1 MTPPQARRTVA
12 PVTAP
17 RRQILLDIAICTAL
31 VGLTLPVALDPE
43 IDARGTIL
51 DSLLLPAVVLGVP
64 LRRRRPLAAAGAFAV
79 GCVISGIPS
88 FEQFRLIAAVP
99 AALLISYALG
109 TQSRSPSDVAG
120 LGLIFAGLAFEGATD
135 AVMDD
140 RAGAFLL
147 LLFAA
152 PPCVVAWIGGRV
164 VAARQ
169 RLALELAARS
179 VELQDQRARTA
190 ALAVEIERGR
200 LATDV
205 DIVARVRL
213 QEIASLAT
221 AGAIAPGTFAR
232 IEGLGREALDE
243 MRGLLGALRSA
254 DHRGEIVRPG
264 LDQLAGLVDDARATG
279 RRVAFAVEGE
289 RRTLVAGVELA
300 AYRTVQH
307 ALVIVEGAVA
317 VTLRYG
323 SAALE
328 IDVSG
333 TPAPGVGARA
343 ARAAARERVVTQG
356 GSFHETADTPNRLAL
371 TARLPLTLANA

>member
-1 MTPPQARRTVA
+1 MKVPRGRRTVA
-12 PVTAP
+12 PVTTA
-17 RRQILLDIAICTAL
+17 RREILLDIAICAAL

-43 IDARGTIL
+43 LDAHGTIL
-51 DSLLLPAVVLGVP
+51 DSLLLPAVVLGVL
-64 LRRRRPLAAAGAFAV
+64 LRRRRPLAAAGVFAV
-79 GCVISGIPS
+79 GCVISAIPT
-88 FEQFRLIAAVP
+88 FDQFRLIAAVP

-109 TQSRSPSDVAG
+109 THSRSRGDVAG

-135 AVMDD
+135 AAMEDH
-140 RAGAFLL
+140 AGAFLL

-179 VELQDQRARTA
+179 TELEDQRDRTA

-205 DIVARVRL
+205 DVVARARL
-213 QEIASLAT
+213 REIASLTT
-221 AGAIAPGTFAR
+221 ASALAPGTFAR

-243 MRGLLGALRSA
+243 MRSLLGALRSA
-254 DHRGEIVRPG
+254 DHRGELVPPT
-264 LDQLAGLVDDARATG
+264 LDQLAGLFDAARAAG
-279 RRVAFAVEGE
+279 RRVAFAIEGE

-307 ALVIVEGAVA
+307 ALVAVEDAAA
-317 VTLRYG
+317 VTLRY
-323 SAALE
+323 SPATLE
-328 IDVSG
+328 IEVSG
-333 TPAPGVGARA
+333 SPAPGVGARA
-343 ARAAARERVVTQG
+343 ARAAARERIVTQG
-356 GSFHETADTPNRLAL
+356 GSFHETADPPDRLEL
-371 TARLPLTLANA
+371 VARLPLTATDA

>member
-1 MTPPQARRTVA
+1 MTVPRDRRTVA
-12 PVTAP
+12 PVTAA
-17 RRQILLDIAICTAL
+17 RREILLDIAICAVL
-31 VGLTLPVALDPE
+31 VGLTLPVALDSE
-43 IDARGTIL
+43 LDAHGTIL

-79 GCVISGIPS
+79 GCVISAIPT
-88 FEQFRLIAAVP
+88 FDQFRLIAAVP

-109 TQSRSPSDVAG
+109 THSRSRSDVAG
-120 LGLIFAGLAFEGATD
+120 LGLIFAGLTFEGTTD
-135 AVMDD
+135 AALEDQ
-140 RAGAFLL
+140 GAFLL

-152 PPCVVAWIGGRV
+152 PPCVVAWVGGRM

-179 VELQDQRARTA
+179 AELEDQRDRTA
-190 ALAVEIERGR
+190 ALAVEIERER

-213 QEIASLAT
+213 QEIATLAT
-221 AGAIAPGTFAR
+221 AHAIPAGTFAR

-254 DHRGEIVRPG
+254 EHRDEIVRPS
-264 LDQLAGLVDDARATG
+264 LDQLAGLVDDAHAAG
-279 RRVAFAVEGE
+279 RRVAFAIEGE
-289 RRTLVAGVELA
+289 RRALVASVELA

-307 ALVIVEGAVA
+307 ALVAVDDAAA

-323 SAALE
+323 SATLE
-328 IDVSG
+328 IEVSG
-333 TPAPGVGARA
+333 PPAPGVGARA
-343 ARAAARERVVTQG
+343 ARAAARERVVTHG
-356 GSFHETADTPNRLAL
+356 GSFHETADTPDRLGL
-371 TARLPLTLANA
+371 IARLPLTVAGA

>member
-1 MTPPQARRTVA
+1 MTVPRDRRTVA
-12 PVTAP
+12 PVTAA
-17 RRQILLDIAICTAL
+17 RREILLDIAICAVL
-31 VGLTLPVALDPE
+31 VGLTLPVALDSE
-43 IDARGTIL
+43 LDAHGTIL

-79 GCVISGIPS
+79 GCVISAIPT
-88 FEQFRLIAAVP
+88 FDQFRLIAAVP

-109 TQSRSPSDVAG
+109 THSRSRSDVAG
-120 LGLIFAGLAFEGATD
+120 LGLIFAGLTFEGTTD
-135 AVMDD
+135 AALEDQ
-140 RAGAFLL
+140 GAFLL

-152 PPCVVAWIGGRV
+152 PPCVVAWVGGRM

-179 VELQDQRARTA
+179 AELEDQRDRTA
-190 ALAVEIERGR
+190 ALAVEIERER

-213 QEIASLAT
+213 QEIATLAT
-221 AGAIAPGTFAR
+221 AHAIPAGTFAR

-254 DHRGEIVRPG
+254 DHRGEIVRPS
-264 LDQLAGLVDDARATG
+264 LDQLAGLVDDAHTAG
-279 RRVAFAVEGE
+279 RRVAFAIEGE
-289 RRTLVAGVELA
+289 RRALVAGVELA

-307 ALVIVEGAVA
+307 ALVAVDDAAA

-323 SAALE
+323 SATLE
-328 IDVSG
+328 IEVSG
-333 TPAPGVGARA
+333 PPAPGVGARA
-343 ARAAARERVVTQG
+343 ARAAARERVVTHG
-356 GSFHETADTPNRLAL
+356 GSFHETADTPDRLEL
-371 TARLPLTLANA
+371 IARLPLTVADA

>member
-1 MTPPQARRTVA
+1 MTAA
-12 PVTAP
+12 
-17 RRQILLDIAICTAL
+17 RRQILLDIAICMAL

-43 IDARGTIL
+43 IDAHGTIL

-64 LRRRRPLAAAGAFAV
+64 LRRRCPLAAAGAFAV
-79 GCVISGIPS
+79 GCVISAIPT
-88 FEQFRLIAAVP
+88 FDQFRLIAAVP

-109 TQSRSPSDVAG
+109 TRSRSRSDVAG

-135 AVMDD
+135 AVMEDH
-140 RAGAFLL
+140 AGAFLL

-152 PPCVVAWIGGRV
+152 PPCVVAWIGGRM

-179 VELQDQRARTA
+179 AELEDQRDRMA

-205 DIVARVRL
+205 DVVARVRL

-221 AGAIAPGTFAR
+221 AGTIAPGTFRR

-264 LDQLAGLVDDARATG
+264 LDQLAGLVYDARATG

-307 ALVIVEGAVA
+307 ALVAVDDAAA

-323 SAALE
+323 PAALE
-328 IDVSG
+328 IEVSG
-333 TPAPGVGARA
+333 RPVPGVGARA

-371 TARLPLTLANA
+371 TVRLPLTLADA